1 MKSTTKAIFS
11 LGLISFLTL
20 GGICHNAFAAEA
32 QTGSHHHSMTK
43 KAKKTPAKKTPA
55 KKTPAKK
62 APAKTPATAPGATAP
77 TPGATAPAPMN
88 PPKK

>member
-1 MKSTTKAIFS
+1 MKNTTKAIFS

-20 GGICHNAFAAEA
+20 GGICQNPFAAEA